1 MFHVGHL
8 RLLKKSKNNCDFLIV
23 GVSSDELVNS
33 YKNKKPIIPFKD
45 RMEIVNSLKFVDKV
59 VPITHRDKKQSF
71 LEVGYDV
78 LFVGDD
84 WKGSEIFNDL
94 EKFLKENG
102 AHIEYLPY
110 TKSVSSTKFREILTK
125 ISFNNE

>member
-1 MFHVGHL
+1 MIKKKIGFTTGVFDMFHVGHL

-45 RMEIVNSLKFVDKV
+45 RIEIVNSLKFVDKV

-71 LEVGYDV
+71 LEVRYDV

-102 AHIEYLPY
+102 AHIEYLTY
-110 TKSVSSTKFREILTK
+110 TKSV
-125 ISFNNE
+125 